1 MEGGNTVF
9 QQFHAGQI
17 DGFFEIERPD
27 SDTPAGTALSYVAYP
42 GLNIIGN

>member
-9 QQFHAGQI
+9 PHAHAGQV
-17 DGFFEIERPD
+17 DGFFEIECPD
-27 SDTPAGTALSYVAYP
+27 SDAMASTPLSYVAYP